1 MLRFIKSYC
10 TNRFKAPNTHYSV
23 YINRNLFAVF
33 LLYIYTCLF
42 CFSLTDLVSYGY
54 FATMRD
60 EQTRWSTDASMVH
73 YDLCTGSIRT
83 TTITLSCIHTNNHWG
98 CHRSSQQ
105 SVICKMHCKLQF
117 RVNQQTRPLQS
128 ISYVLKWSQQ
138 RPHSDDILVSPIF
151 TKE

>member
-10 TNRFKAPNTHYSV
+10 TNRFKAPNTNYSV

-42 CFSLTDLVSYGY
+42 CFSLTGLVSYGY

-98 CHRSSQQ
+98 ATVRLRNRSS
-105 SVICKMHCKLQF
+105 VKCT
-117 RVNQQTRPLQS
+117 VNCS
-128 ISYVLKWSQQ
+128 F
-138 RPHSDDILVSPIF
+138 VSTNRHERF
-151 TKE
+151 NRSHMCSSGHNNVHTATTS